1 MSNDGSALERL
12 KNLMDNHI
20 KEEGLDNSISS
31 DDYVD
36 AIADDI
42 ASKMSS
48 FEEVTLDDLV
58 EDKTL
63 EDAMIEDPVIA
74 NIIDDETSSEAS
86 SPVTVEK
93 LDSSSEN
100 TESVIEEIIPIKVND
115 PGSDIPINENE
126 ELFNTN
132 TELNQPKP
140 RGKRRGRK
148 PKHEEELIMPKAVEE
163 KVNVKETSKS
173 SNPIYNRLILN
184 MFEELRKRKFK
195 VNGLDEESME
205 ILYNYMQEKL

>member
-1 MSNDGSALERL
+1 MSKDGNALERL
-12 KNLMDNHI
+12 KGLMSSHT
-20 KEEGLDNSISS
+20 KEEVLDNSISS
-31 DDYVD
+31 DDYVNS
-36 AIADDI
+36 IAGDI
-42 ASKMSS
+42 ASKMS
-48 FEEVTLDDLV
+48 FEEVTVDDPT

-63 EDAMIEDPVIA
+63 EDAMIDDPVVV
-74 NIIDDETSSEAS
+74 NIIDDEPSSEAS
-86 SPVTVEK
+86 SPVAVEK

-100 TESVIEEIIPIKVND
+100 TESVIEENIPIDVND
-115 PGSDIPINENE
+115 TGSDIPFNENE
-126 ELFNTN
+126 ELFNNN

-148 PKHEEELIMPKAVEE
+148 SKHEEELIMPKAVEE
-163 KVNVKETSKS
+163 KVTVKETSKS

-195 VNGLDEESME
+195 FNGLDEESME

>member
-1 MSNDGSALERL
+1 MSKDGNALERL
-12 KNLMDNHI
+12 KGLMSSHT
-20 KEEGLDNSISS
+20 KEEVLDNSISS
-31 DDYVD
+31 DDYVNS
-36 AIADDI
+36 IAGDI
-42 ASKMSS
+42 ASKMS
-48 FEEVTLDDLV
+48 FEEVTVDDPT

-63 EDAMIEDPVIA
+63 EDAMIDDPVVV
-74 NIIDDETSSEAS
+74 NIIDDEPSSEAS

-100 TESVIEEIIPIKVND
+100 TESVIEENIPIDVND
-115 PGSDIPINENE
+115 TGSDIPFNENE
-126 ELFNTN
+126 ELFNNN
-132 TELNQPKP
+132 TELNQHKP

-148 PKHEEELIMPKAVEE
+148 SKHEEELIMPKAVEE
-163 KVNVKETSKS
+163 KVTVKETSKS

-195 VNGLDEESME
+195 FNGLDEESME

>member
-1 MSNDGSALERL
+1 MSKDGSALERL
-12 KNLMDNHI
+12 KNLMDNHT
-20 KEEGLDNSISS
+20 KEDALDNSISS

-36 AIADDI
+36 AIAGDI

-48 FEEVTLDDLV
+48 FEEVTVDDPI
-58 EDKTL
+58 EDRTL
-63 EDAMIEDPVIA
+63 EDTMIDDPVVV
-74 NIIDDETSSEAS
+74 NIIDDEPSSEAS

-100 TESVIEEIIPIKVND
+100 TKSVVEENIPIDVND
-115 PGSDIPINENE
+115 TGSDIPFNENE
-126 ELFNTN
+126 ELFNNN

-148 PKHEEELIMPKAVEE
+148 SKHEEELITPKAVEE
-163 KVNVKETSKS
+163 KVTVKETSKS

-195 VNGLDEESME
+195 FSGLDEESME

>member
-1 MSNDGSALERL
+1 MSKDGNALERL
-12 KNLMDNHI
+12 KGLMSSHT
-20 KEEGLDNSISS
+20 KEEVLDNSISS
-31 DDYVD
+31 DDYVNS
-36 AIADDI
+36 IAGDI
-42 ASKMSS
+42 ASKMS
-48 FEEVTLDDLV
+48 FKEVTVDDPT

-63 EDAMIEDPVIA
+63 EDAMIDDPVVV
-74 NIIDDETSSEAS
+74 NIIDDEPSSEAS
-86 SPVTVEK
+86 SPVAVEK

-100 TESVIEEIIPIKVND
+100 TESVIEENIPIDVND
-115 PGSDIPINENE
+115 TGSDIPFNENE
-126 ELFNTN
+126 ELFNNN

-148 PKHEEELIMPKAVEE
+148 SKHEEELIMPKAVEE
-163 KVNVKETSKS
+163 KVTVKETSKS

-195 VNGLDEESME
+195 FNGLDEESME

>member
-1 MSNDGSALERL
+1 MSKDGNALERL
-12 KNLMDNHI
+12 KDLMSSHT
-20 KEEGLDNSISS
+20 KEEVLDNSISS
-31 DDYVD
+31 DDYVNS
-36 AIADDI
+36 IAGDI
-42 ASKMSS
+42 ASKMS
-48 FEEVTLDDLV
+48 FEEVTVDDPT

-63 EDAMIEDPVIA
+63 EDAMIDDPVVV
-74 NIIDDETSSEAS
+74 NIIDDEPSSEAS
-86 SPVTVEK
+86 SPVAVEK

-100 TESVIEEIIPIKVND
+100 TESVIEENILIDVND
-115 PGSDIPINENE
+115 TGSDIPFNENE
-126 ELFNTN
+126 ELFNNN

-148 PKHEEELIMPKAVEE
+148 SKHEEELIMPKAVEE
-163 KVNVKETSKS
+163 KVTVKETSKS

-195 VNGLDEESME
+195 FNGLDEESME

>member
-1 MSNDGSALERL
+1 MSKDGSALERL
-12 KNLMDNHI
+12 KNLMDNH
-20 KEEGLDNSISS
+20 KEDTLDNSISS

-36 AIADDI
+36 SIAGDI

-48 FEEVTLDDLV
+48 FEEVTLDDSM

-63 EDAMIEDPVIA
+63 GDAMIDDPVVV
-74 NIIDDETSSEAS
+74 NIIDDEPSSEAS

-100 TESVIEEIIPIKVND
+100 TESVIEENIPIDVND
-115 PGSDIPINENE
+115 TGSDIPFNENE
-126 ELFNTN
+126 ELFNNN

-148 PKHEEELIMPKAVEE
+148 SKHEEELIMPKAVEE
-163 KVNVKETSKS
+163 KVTVKETSKS

-195 VNGLDEESME
+195 FNGLDEESME
-205 ILYNYMQEKL
+205 ILYNYVQEKL

>member
-1 MSNDGSALERL
+1 MSKDGSALERL
-12 KNLMDNHI
+12 KNLMDNHT
-20 KEEGLDNSISS
+20 KEDVLDNSISS

-36 AIADDI
+36 AIAGDI

-48 FEEVTLDDLV
+48 FEEVTIDDPI
-58 EDKTL
+58 EDRTL
-63 EDAMIEDPVIA
+63 EDTMIDDPVVV
-74 NIIDDETSSEAS
+74 NIIDDEPSSEAS

-100 TESVIEEIIPIKVND
+100 TESVIEENIPIDVND
-115 PGSDIPINENE
+115 TGSDIPFNENE
-126 ELFNTN
+126 ELFNNN
-132 TELNQPKP
+132 TELNQHKP

-148 PKHEEELIMPKAVEE
+148 SKHEEELIMPKAVEE
-163 KVNVKETSKS
+163 KVTVKETSKS

-195 VNGLDEESME
+195 FNGLDEESME

>member
-1 MSNDGSALERL
+1 MSKDGNALERL
-12 KNLMDNHI
+12 KGLMSSHT
-20 KEEGLDNSISS
+20 KEEVLDNSISS
-31 DDYVD
+31 DDYVNS
-36 AIADDI
+36 IAGDI
-42 ASKMSS
+42 ASKMS
-48 FEEVTLDDLV
+48 FEEVTVDDPT

-63 EDAMIEDPVIA
+63 EDAMIDDPVVV
-74 NIIDDETSSEAS
+74 NIIDDEPSSEAS
-86 SPVTVEK
+86 SPVAVEK

-100 TESVIEEIIPIKVND
+100 TESIIEENIPIDVND
-115 PGSDIPINENE
+115 TGSDIPFNENE
-126 ELFNTN
+126 ELFNNN

-148 PKHEEELIMPKAVEE
+148 SKHEEELIMPKAVEE
-163 KVNVKETSKS
+163 KVTVKETSKS

-195 VNGLDEESME
+195 FNGLDEESME

>member
-1 MSNDGSALERL
+1 MSKDGNALERL
-12 KNLMDNHI
+12 KGLMSSHT
-20 KEEGLDNSISS
+20 KEDVLDNSISS
-31 DDYVD
+31 DDYVNS
-36 AIADDI
+36 IAGDI
-42 ASKMSS
+42 ASKMS
-48 FEEVTLDDLV
+48 FEEVTVDDPT

-63 EDAMIEDPVIA
+63 EDAMIDDPVVV
-74 NIIDDETSSEAS
+74 NIIDDEPSSEAS
-86 SPVTVEK
+86 SPVAVEK

-100 TESVIEEIIPIKVND
+100 TESIIEENIPIDVND
-115 PGSDIPINENE
+115 TGSDIPFNENE
-126 ELFNTN
+126 ELFNNN

-148 PKHEEELIMPKAVEE
+148 SKHEEELIMPKAVEE
-163 KVNVKETSKS
+163 KVTVKETSKS

-195 VNGLDEESME
+195 FNGLDEESME

>member
-1 MSNDGSALERL
+1 MSKDGNALERL
-12 KNLMDNHI
+12 KGLMSSHT
-20 KEEGLDNSISS
+20 KEEVLDNSISS
-31 DDYVD
+31 DDYVNS
-36 AIADDI
+36 IAGDI
-42 ASKMSS
+42 ASKMS
-48 FEEVTLDDLV
+48 FEEVTVDDPT

-63 EDAMIEDPVIA
+63 EDAMIDDPVVV
-74 NIIDDETSSEAS
+74 NIIDDEPSSEAS

-100 TESVIEEIIPIKVND
+100 TESIIEENIPIDVND
-115 PGSDIPINENE
+115 TGSDIPFNENE
-126 ELFNTN
+126 ELFNNN

-148 PKHEEELIMPKAVEE
+148 SKHEEELIMPKAVEE
-163 KVNVKETSKS
+163 KVTVKETSKS

-195 VNGLDEESME
+195 FNGLDEESME

>member
-1 MSNDGSALERL
+1 MSKDGSALERL
-12 KNLMDNHI
+12 KNLMDNHT
-20 KEEGLDNSISS
+20 KEDALDNSISS

-36 AIADDI
+36 AIAGDI

-48 FEEVTLDDLV
+48 FEEVTLDDST

-63 EDAMIEDPVIA
+63 EDAMIDDPVVV
-74 NIIDDETSSEAS
+74 NIIDDEPSSEAS

-93 LDSSSEN
+93 LDSPSEN
-100 TESVIEEIIPIKVND
+100 VEPIVEENIPIDVND
-115 PGSDIPINENE
+115 TGSDIPFNENE
-126 ELFNTN
+126 ELFNNN

-148 PKHEEELIMPKAVEE
+148 SKHEEELIMPKAVEE
-163 KVNVKETSKS
+163 KVTVKETSKS

-195 VNGLDEESME
+195 FNGLDEESME

>member
-1 MSNDGSALERL
+1 MSKDGNALERL
-12 KNLMDNHI
+12 KGLMSSHT
-20 KEEGLDNSISS
+20 KEEEVLDNSISS
-31 DDYVD
+31 DDYVNS
-36 AIADDI
+36 IAGDI
-42 ASKMSS
+42 ASKMS
-48 FEEVTLDDLV
+48 FEEVTVDDPT

-63 EDAMIEDPVIA
+63 EDAMIDDPVVV
-74 NIIDDETSSEAS
+74 NIIDDEPSSEAS

-100 TESVIEEIIPIKVND
+100 TESVIEENIPIDVND
-115 PGSDIPINENE
+115 TGSDIPFNENE
-126 ELFNTN
+126 ELFNNN

-148 PKHEEELIMPKAVEE
+148 SKHEEELIMPKAVEE
-163 KVNVKETSKS
+163 KVTVKETSKS

-195 VNGLDEESME
+195 FNGLDEESME
-205 ILYNYMQEKL
+205 ILYTYMQEKL

>member
-1 MSNDGSALERL
+1 MSKDSSALERL
-12 KNLMDNHI
+12 KNLMDNHT
-20 KEEGLDNSISS
+20 KEDVLDNSISS
-31 DDYVD
+31 DDYVNS
-36 AIADDI
+36 IAGDI

-48 FEEVTLDDLV
+48 FEEVTVDDST

-63 EDAMIEDPVIA
+63 EDAMIDDPVVV
-74 NIIDDETSSEAS
+74 NIIDDEPSYEAS
-86 SPVTVEK
+86 SSVTVEK
-93 LDSSSEN
+93 LGSSSEN
-100 TESVIEEIIPIKVND
+100 TKSVVEENIPIDVND
-115 PGSDIPINENE
+115 TGSDIPFNENE
-126 ELFNTN
+126 ELFNNN

-148 PKHEEELIMPKAVEE
+148 SKHEEELITPKAVEE
-163 KVNVKETSKS
+163 KVTVKETSKS

-195 VNGLDEESME
+195 FSGLDEESME

>member
-1 MSNDGSALERL
+1 MSKDGNALERL
-12 KNLMDNHI
+12 KGLMSSHT
-20 KEEGLDNSISS
+20 KEEVLDNSISS
-31 DDYVD
+31 DDYVNS
-36 AIADDI
+36 IAGDI
-42 ASKMSS
+42 ASKMS
-48 FEEVTLDDLV
+48 FEEVTVDDPA

-63 EDAMIEDPVIA
+63 EDAMIDDPVVV
-74 NIIDDETSSEAS
+74 NIIDDEPSSEAS
-86 SPVTVEK
+86 SPVAVEK

-100 TESVIEEIIPIKVND
+100 TESVIEENIPIDVND
-115 PGSDIPINENE
+115 TGSDIPFNENE
-126 ELFNTN
+126 ELFNNN

-148 PKHEEELIMPKAVEE
+148 SKHEEELIMPKAVEE
-163 KVNVKETSKS
+163 KVTVKETSKS

-195 VNGLDEESME
+195 FNGLDEESME